1 MLVVY
6 SEAHR
11 QHDPPFE
18 IAEGGTKQP
27 LFEAPARM
35 ERIRA
40 ALDVAGW
47 AAYVAPADH
56 GLAPILA
63 VHAADYVAF
72 LRTGYASWRAE
83 AAALGAH
90 IDPTVLLGTV
100 WPSRRAQGRP
110 ATAAGQAGY
119 YAMDTACPIVAGTY
133 AAALTSAHCAVTGA
147 DLLLAGEPAVFAL
160 CRPPGHHAGQ
170 DFAGGYCYF
179 NNASIAARRLAAHGR
194 VALLDVDF
202 HAGNGTQDIFYADP
216 GVLTVDIHAHPE
228 RQYPYFAG
236 YAEERGAGPGL
247 GFHHNFPLPYKT
259 DDARYLATLAA
270 GLAEI
275 RAFAPRWLV
284 ISFGADIYAGD
295 PIGDLAVTTPGFAA
309 IGAAVAALGLPALIV
324 MEGGY
329 NTGQLGV
336 NTVNFLTPFAG
347 G

>member
-1 MLVVY
+1 MLVVHHPDQ
-6 SEAHR
+6 AL
-11 QHDPPFE
+11 HDPEHVFRLGQFLPQPDR
-18 IAEGGTKQP
+18 AERYHVFLAEARKHAGSVV
-27 LFEAPARM
+27 EAPLGSLQP
-35 ERIRA
+35 I
-40 ALDVAGW
+40 LDVHDAE
-47 AAYVAPADH
+47 Y
-56 GLAPILA
+56 IE
-63 VHAADYVAF
+63 F
-72 LRTGYASWRAE
+72 LQSVWRRWRAVP
-83 AAALGAH
+83 GAGAWVIPSVH
-90 IDPTVLLGTV
+90 PTHRMRHRPKDLLGELGWYSNST
-100 WPSRRAQGRP
+100 S
-110 ATAAGQAGY
+110 
-119 YAMDTACPIVAGTY
+119 CPIGEHSFAS
-133 AAALTSAHCAVTGA
+133 AFASAHCAIHGS
-147 DLLLAGEPAVFAL
+147 DRLAAASDGGVIYAL
-160 CRPPGHHAGQ
+160 CRPPGHHAYRDLMSGVC
-170 DFAGGYCYF
+170 FI
-179 NNASIAARRLAAHGR
+179 NNAAVAAHRLAGR
-194 VALLDVDF
+194 LGKVAILDIDV
-202 HAGNGTQDIFYADP
+202 HHGNGTQDIFYADP

-309 IGAAVAALGLPALIV
+309 IGAAIAALGLPALIV